1 VSPNL
6 EHGPSP
12 WWAGVAAPFLGAAG
26 LFWWLGDLAIHAPD
40 DGTDAAGMAAAS
52 MFAISVGS
60 LGTALIGVETLLL
73 IRWQAR
79 SSVALPVSPVCPPGW
94 YVDPWG
100 EAPSRWWNGFNWTG
114 RVR

>member
-1 VSPNL
+1 
-6 EHGPSP
+6 
-12 WWAGVAAPFLGAAG
+12 
-26 LFWWLGDLAIHAPD
+26 
-40 DGTDAAGMAAAS
+40 
-52 MFAISVGS
+52 MFAMSVGS

-94 YVDPWG
+94 YADPWG

-114 RVR
+114 RVS